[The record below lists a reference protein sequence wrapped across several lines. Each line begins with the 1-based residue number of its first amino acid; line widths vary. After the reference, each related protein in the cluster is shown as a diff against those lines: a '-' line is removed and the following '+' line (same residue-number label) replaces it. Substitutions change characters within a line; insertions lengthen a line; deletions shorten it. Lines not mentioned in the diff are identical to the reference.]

1 MPTPQMSTPASGNPG
16 HPGQSDPDPG
26 LAPSDIPPANSPG

>member
-1 MPTPQMSTPASGNPG
+1 MPMPQTSTPASGNPG

-26 LAPSDIPPANSPG
+26 LMPSDIPPANSPG